1 MIILSKKEVKKI
13 SAKKLGYKPLPY
25 RFAIQKGDLNMAKY
39 VYPAI
44 FTPEENGKFSIH
56 FPDIEGC
63 FTCGENISDGLEMAK
78 DALSLMLY
86 DMEEEGS
93 AIPTPTPLKAVQ
105 TEGTAFATYILAD
118 TFEYRKQFNNRAV
131 KKTLSIPSWLN
142 EIATAAGINFSQ
154 VLQDALKQRLNI
166 V

>member
-1 MIILSKKEVKKI
+1 
-13 SAKKLGYKPLPY
+13 
-25 RFAIQKGDLNMAKY
+25 MAKY

-44 FTPEENGKFSIH
+44 FTPEDEGKFSIH

-63 FTCGENISDGLEMAK
+63 FTYGNDLSDGIEMAK

-86 DMEEEGS
+86 DMEEEGNT
-93 AIPTPTPLKAVQ
+93 IPDPTPLKDVQ
-105 TEGTAFATYILAD
+105 IEGSAFVTYIPAD

-131 KKTLSIPSWLN
+131 KKTLTIPEWLN
-142 EIATAAGINFSQ
+142 ESATAAGINFSQ
-154 VLQDALKQRLNI
+154 ALQNALKQQLNI